1 MAVCTSVYEFRDQT
15 PAQSCCAPVSPG
27 VATAL
32 VSQSRNTK
40 DAPYL
45 KSVRND
51 LSINI
56 VGYLLDNA
64 NGDGFDEISVKLGEG
79 S

>member
-1 MAVCTSVYEFRDQT
+1 
-15 PAQSCCAPVSPG
+15 